1 MCYVTTKNA
10 KWRRSALPRA
20 LGAMPNGAKS
30 KNMRSPHIQQI
41 YLYSTKVALHV
52 KVCILLRWAY
62 LNLTKDHTMCCD
74 YLQ

>member
-20 LGAMPNGAKS
+20 LGVMPNGAKS

-41 YLYSTKVALHV
+41 YLYSTKVGCMS
-52 KVCILLRWAY
+52 KP
-62 LNLTKDHTMCCD
+62 KHTFEMG
-74 YLQ
+74 LFESHKRPHNVL